1 MADRQAPVGPSLR
14 DRRGYRARRLSP
26 VAIYP
31 CTGARAP
38 AADVAL
44 RRAFKRGGW
53 ERVRRLY
60 RGDDVPK
67 GRCWVRGEGW
77 SGV

>member
-1 MADRQAPVGPSLR
+1 VFLIAR
-14 DRRGYRARRLSP
+14 DRRGYRARWLSA

-31 CTGARAP
+31 CAGARTR
-38 AADVAL
+38 AADAAL
-44 RRAFKRGGW
+44 RRAFKRGRW

-67 GRCWVRGEGW
+67 GRCWVRGRGW
-77 SGV
+77 CLAFR